1 MVGKRIQTW
10 ARSTEIVGSR
20 RLPLV
25 ATAGAD
31 VDVLGCGVDAIS
43 AARAAISGDF
53 MASSSKAEGNA
64 EAVVARSPRRT
75 FVVEKGMLCGCWR

>member
-1 MVGKRIQTW
+1 L
-10 ARSTEIVGSR
+10 S
-20 RLPLV
+20 
-25 ATAGAD
+25 
-31 VDVLGCGVDAIS
+31 CVDAIS

>member
-1 MVGKRIQTW
+1 MVGKRIQTR
-10 ARSTEIVGSR
+10 ARPTEVSKISEVGSVVTW
-20 RLPLV
+20 RLS
-25 ATAGAD
+25 
-31 VDVLGCGVDAIS
+31 CVDAIS